1 MFKRIALLA
10 VVLLTTWACNG
21 KSSAELTYTA
31 PFEIGISAGNFLPG
45 TELQYMGMADGM
57 ADVHIKGQRALKQK
71 ADSLSWE
78 GQVREGVSLD
88 LDLRVL
94 WFDESTLHV
103 GGTAKVRVKDADVRA
118 ATLPET
124 TALTF
129 GNAPVAYTLKK
140 GETVPGTLLT
150 FKGKA
155 DEGAELGGT
164 DDYPYRKVGDS
175 IVWSGAIREN
185 VWLELDVRVGIYTG
199 QSLAVAGLASV
210 WIEP

>member
-1 MFKRIALLA
+1 MFKRIVLLA

-21 KSSAELTYTA
+21 KSSAELTYMA
-31 PFEIGISAGNFLPG
+31 PFEVGITAGNFLPG
-45 TELQYMGMADGM
+45 TDLQYAGLADGI
-57 ADVHIKGQRALKQK
+57 AEVYIKGQRALKQK

-103 GGTAKVRVKDADVRA
+103 GGTAKVTVKEARVQA
-118 ATLPET
+118 ATLPGT

-140 GETVPGTLLT
+140 GDTIPGTLLT

-175 IVWSGAIREN
+175 IVWAGTIKEN
-185 VWLELDVRVGIYTG
+185 VWLELDVRVGVYTG
-199 QSLAVAGLASV
+199 QSLTVAGLASV

>member
-1 MFKRIALLA
+1 
-10 VVLLTTWACNG
+10 
-21 KSSAELTYTA
+21 
-31 PFEIGISAGNFLPG
+31 
-45 TELQYMGMADGM
+45 
-57 ADVHIKGQRALKQK
+57 
-71 ADSLSWE
+71 
-78 GQVREGVSLD
+78 
-88 LDLRVL
+88 
-94 WFDESTLHV
+94 
-103 GGTAKVRVKDADVRA
+103 
-118 ATLPET
+118 LPET

-140 GETVPGTLLT
+140 GETIPGTLLT